1 MKAKGLKKC
10 GTKPETVKTKSGN
23 ILETGEKIPVFRSPD
38 GTKGT
43 MEFFNREFMRGRL
56 HGCLLSF

>member
-43 MEFFNREFMRGRL
+43 MQFFNR
-56 HGCLLSF
+56 